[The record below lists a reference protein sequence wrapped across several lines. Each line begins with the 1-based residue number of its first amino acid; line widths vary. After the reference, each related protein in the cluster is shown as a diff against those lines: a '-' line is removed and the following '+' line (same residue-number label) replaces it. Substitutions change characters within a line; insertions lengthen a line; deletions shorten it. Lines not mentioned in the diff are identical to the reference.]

1 MSKNIEKLKIVHEI
15 NGKNYVLIHYFLY
28 SREGINKMQERA
40 KKYRCILQGITWEY
54 NLFRQY
60 RIANLLVPEENI
72 VEFNDE
78 ILSE

>member
-1 MSKNIEKLKIVHEI
+1 MSKNTENLKIVHEI

-40 KKYRCILQGITWEY
+40 KKYRCILQGISWEY
-54 NLFRQY
+54 NFFRQY
-60 RIANLLVPEENI
+60 RLATLLVPEENI